1 MRPTQPE
8 QRGYS
13 VTELLVVIA
22 MIGALSLVAV
32 PSFMSMMNSNR
43 MNTSIRM
50 VASDLR
56 AARGRAV
63 SQGRPTKFSFA
74 TGTTARSYSL
84 FDCSSIDSAGK
95 VTCGA
100 TPVWTKQMETTTYF
114 DATTNF
120 TDEDATPDGNL
131 DVIFRTDGTLASAPA
146 APKVVVRSDRKIRFN
161 EADFNIN
168 VAGTVSTTKTAF

>member
-8 QRGYS
+8 QCGYS
-13 VTELLVVIA
+13 ITELLVVVA

-32 PSFMSMMNSNR
+32 PSFISMMNSNR

-56 AARGRAV
+56 SARGRAV
-63 SQGRPTKFSFA
+63 SQGRPTKIA
-74 TGTTARSYSL
+74 LTTGTTARSYSL
-84 FDCSSIDSAGK
+84 YDCSSIDSAGK

-100 TPVWTKQMETTTYF
+100 TPVWTKQLETTTYF
-114 DATTNF
+114 DDTTNF
-120 TDEDATPDGNL
+120 TDIDSTANGDL
-131 DVIFRTDGTLASAPA
+131 DVVFRTDGTLAGAPA
-146 APKVVVRSDRKIRFN
+146 NPKVVVRSDRTIRFN

-168 VAGTVSTTKTAF
+168 VAGTVSTTKTSF

>member
-1 MRPTQPE
+1 MRPIQPE

-63 SQGRPTKFSFA
+63 SQGRPTKIA
-74 TGTTARSYSL
+74 LNTGTDPEDPAFRTYSL
-84 FDCSSIDSAGK
+84 YDCSSIDSAGK
-95 VTCGA
+95 VTCG
-100 TPVWTKQMETTTYF
+100 
-114 DATTNF
+114 
-120 TDEDATPDGNL
+120 
-131 DVIFRTDGTLASAPA
+131 
-146 APKVVVRSDRKIRFN
+146 
-161 EADFNIN
+161 
-168 VAGTVSTTKTAF
+168 